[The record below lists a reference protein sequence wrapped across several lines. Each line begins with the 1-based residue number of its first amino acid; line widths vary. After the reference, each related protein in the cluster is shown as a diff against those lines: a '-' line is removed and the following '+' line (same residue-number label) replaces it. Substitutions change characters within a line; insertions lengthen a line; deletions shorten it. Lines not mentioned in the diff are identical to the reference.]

1 MTEQQAYQNIDELTR
16 QLHALELNPSSYI
29 GGIKAY
35 MSGSSLTYTLR
46 AEAKIKAIKDKIAHA
61 EQFIEE
67 V

>member
-16 QLHALELNPSSYI
+16 QLHALELNPSSYL

-35 MSGSSLTYTLR
+35 MSGYNLTYTLS
-46 AEAKIKAIKDKIAHA
+46 AEAKIKAIKAKIEHA

>member
-16 QLHALELNPSSYI
+16 QLHALELNPASYV

-35 MSGSSLTYTLR
+35 MSGSILTYTLR
-46 AEAKIKAIKDKIAHA
+46 AEAKIKAIKDKIAHV